1 MREVLQTRNRAFG
14 PNGVP
19 TTSRQTSATRT
30 DTTSRLPISRGSTNK
45 RYEPSTHLRP
55 AWPPRFRHLA
65 NHHFSWRDHDR
76 ELPFTVFGGEFK
88 GKRVLVTGGTKG
100 IGEAIARRFA
110 LGGASVATTARSEV
124 ANGQDSALFIKAD
137 IGTARGVQN
146 VVDCIQRE
154 WGGLDILVN
163 NVGGTETK
171 AGGFEVLS
179 DEDWQRIL
187 EVNLLAAVRL
197 DRAFLPGM
205 IERKSGVVIH
215 ISSVQHRLPFSNST
229 LAYAAA
235 KGALATYS
243 KGLAKGVAPKGVR
256 VTMISP
262 GFIETSGAKGM
273 IADISRGS
281 GISEDAA
288 RQRIMDMLGGIPMGR
303 IGRPEEV
310 AELAA
315 FLASDRGAFI
325 SGTDY
330 IIDGGTIPTT

>member
-1 MREVLQTRNRAFG
+1 MN
-14 PNGVP
+14 N
-19 TTSRQTSATRT
+19 S
-30 DTTSRLPISRGSTNK
+30 
-45 RYEPSTHLRP
+45 Y
-55 AWPPRFRHLA
+55 
-65 NHHFSWRDHDR
+65 
-76 ELPFTVFGGEFK
+76 PFVVSGDEFK

-100 IGEAIARRFA
+100 IGAAIVHRFE
-110 LGGASVATTARSEV
+110 LSGASVAATARSEP
-124 ANGQDSALFIKAD
+124 AKGQGSALSIKAD
-137 IGTARGVQN
+137 LGTVRGVQN
-146 VVDCIQRE
+146 VVDRIQRE
-154 WGGLDILVN
+154 WSGLDVLVN

-187 EVNLLAAVRL
+187 ELNLLAAVRL

-215 ISSVQHRLPFSNST
+215 ISSVAHRLPFPNST

-235 KGALATYS
+235 KAALTTYS
-243 KGLAKGVAPKGVR
+243 KGLAKAVAPKGVR
-256 VTMISP
+256 VTTISP
-262 GFIETSGAKGM
+262 GFIETLGAKGM

-303 IGRPEEV
+303 TGRPEEV
-310 AELAA
+310 AELVA
-315 FLASDRGAFI
+315 FLSSDRGAFI
-325 SGTDY
+325 SGADY

>member
-1 MREVLQTRNRAFG
+1 MT
-14 PNGVP
+14 NGYP
-19 TTSRQTSATRT
+19 
-30 DTTSRLPISRGSTNK
+30 
-45 RYEPSTHLRP
+45 
-55 AWPPRFRHLA
+55 
-65 NHHFSWRDHDR
+65 FSLSS
-76 ELPFTVFGGEFK
+76 EEFK
-88 GKRVLVTGGTKG
+88 DKRVLVTGGTKG
-100 IGEAIARRFA
+100 VGEAIVCRFQLSGA
-110 LGGASVATTARSEV
+110 LVATTARSASLHDQTANLFVRADLATASGVNSV
-124 ANGQDSALFIKAD
+124 ADRI
-137 IGTARGVQN
+137 RE
-146 VVDCIQRE
+146 E

-171 AGGFEVLS
+171 PGGFEVLS

-197 DRAFLPGM
+197 DRAFIPGM

-215 ISSVQHRLPFSNST
+215 ISSIAHRLPFSNST

-235 KGALATYS
+235 KGALTTYS
-243 KGLAKGVAPKGVR
+243 KGLAKGVAPHGER

-288 RQRIMDMLGGIPMGR
+288 RQRIMDMLGGIPIGR
-303 IGRPEEV
+303 PGRPEEV
-310 AELAA
+310 AELVA

-325 SGTDY
+325 SGADY
-330 IIDGGTIPTT
+330 IIDGGTMPTT